1 VSQPSS
7 RNALRTHRCRKSQE
21 GPRANRQRLKY
32 QPCDG
37 GQEDR
42 KQGPG
47 LGECE
52 PAQVLTRAYRTCMDT
67 PTGQGVRKRIT
78 SPTATEMAAGRSFA
92 PTAGEGAACQVR
104 GSGAT
109 CQAFITSVRPDAAA
123 ARKVGV
129 LRAQRCSVVV
139 CGRDAPP
146 AARQRLRQRPSD
158 GSAAAW
164 SVSKK
169 PGLRRRHRAGGPL

>member
-1 VSQPSS
+1 MSQPSS

-21 GPRANRQRLKY
+21 GPRANRQRLKD
-32 QPCDG
+32 QPRDG

-52 PAQVLTRAYRTCMDT
+52 PAQVLTRASRTCMDT
-67 PTGQGVRKRIT
+67 PTGQGMRKRII

-109 CQAFITSVRPDAAA
+109 CKAFITSVRPDAAA

-129 LRAQRCSVVV
+129 RAQRCSVVV